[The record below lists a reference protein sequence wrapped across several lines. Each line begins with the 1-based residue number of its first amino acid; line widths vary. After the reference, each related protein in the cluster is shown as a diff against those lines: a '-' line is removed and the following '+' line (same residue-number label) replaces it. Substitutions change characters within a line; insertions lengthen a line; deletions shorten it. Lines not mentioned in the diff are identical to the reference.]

1 MYGHFG
7 LLLENGLGLK
17 QDESKVTR
25 NVTFSSEICDERVG
39 EMGENRFWF
48 WDFQWFWHGI
58 MTHDFGGILTHISFG
73 IITRLFAW
81 DYGP

>member
-1 MYGHFG
+1 MGKVLLCRNGHSLEQDILCYFRSLLMYGHFG

-48 WDFQWFWHGI
+48 WDFPSG
-58 MTHDFGGILTHISFG
+58 FGMGL
-73 IITRLFAW
+73 
-81 DYGP
+81 